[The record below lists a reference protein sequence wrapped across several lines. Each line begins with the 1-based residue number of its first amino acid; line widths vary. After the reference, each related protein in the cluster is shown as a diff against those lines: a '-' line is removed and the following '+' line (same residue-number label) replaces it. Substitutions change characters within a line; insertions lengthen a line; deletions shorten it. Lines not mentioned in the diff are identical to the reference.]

1 MASAAHAAWA
11 AAGSSE
17 GELRAWLHA
26 HGVQTAAWGTGAAKS
41 VAALLGEV
49 TDGES
54 VLLLQPDGAPL
65 RQLRMCVRSGSGTRA
80 RLRSGS
86 GTQPA

>member
-1 MASAAHAAWA
+1 MASAAW
-11 AAGSSE
+11 AGSSE
-17 GELRAWLHA
+17 RELRAWLHA

-41 VAALLGEV
+41 VADLLGEV

-65 RQLRMCVRSGSGTRA
+65 RQLRMCVRSCSC
-80 RLRSGS
+80 
-86 GTQPA
+86 TQPRGRSWR